1 MKKPRSFFNR
11 KPRPKGWKRTIHTV
25 ATRDRRERLEL
36 GVPLPR
42 NGEGYL
48 LAPCVVLV
56 AAIVGTRRAYEW
68 AMDNLE
74 SARAA
79 DGRRFW

>member
-1 MKKPRSFFNR
+1 MKQTRSFFFK

-36 GVPLPR
+36 GVPKPR
-42 NGEGYL
+42 AGEGYL
-48 LAPCVVLV
+48 LAPCVVLF

-74 SARAA
+74 AARAA
-79 DGRRFW
+79 DARRFW

>member
-1 MKKPRSFFNR
+1 
-11 KPRPKGWKRTIHTV
+11 
-25 ATRDRRERLEL
+25 L